1 MRVKLNDLFANKGN
15 ILYNLLFT
23 FWEYP
28 SHRNPRNIW
37 LYAKQRCTAHSLH
50 ALHIRTVASFDVIPN
65 ALRRMTLFFLDP
77 CCNGVPHCAMVAIKR
92 NHTTSELVKRAF
104 SIQNFNTFS
113 YARILQ
119 YCNTDFDYWLK
130 DCAQHIWKYIMTFMS
145 LHIRRLLCISYVVLF
160 PFVTVYLHL
169 SILILLLDSS

>member
-1 MRVKLNDLFANKGN
+1 MICLPIKETFYIIYCLPFGN
-15 ILYNLLFT
+15 T
-23 FWEYP
+23 P
-28 SHRNPRNIW
+28 SHRNLRNIW

-104 SIQNFNTFS
+104 SIQNYNQQNF
-113 YARILQ
+113 IL
-119 YCNTDFDYWLK
+119 TL
-130 DCAQHIWKYIMTFMS
+130 A
-145 LHIRRLLCISYVVLF
+145 
-160 PFVTVYLHL
+160 P
-169 SILILLLDSS
+169 

>member
-1 MRVKLNDLFANKGN
+1 MICLPIKATFYIIYCLPFGN
-15 ILYNLLFT
+15 THLTGIPEIYG
-23 FWEYP
+23 
-28 SHRNPRNIW
+28 
-37 LYAKQRCTAHSLH
+37 CTQNNGALHSAHSLH